1 MLLMYKLG
9 ARTEGF
15 SQAKILEA
23 VQMSWTVKNKL
34 ITKTNILEQ
43 ILFNC
48 NMVEV
53 HVSNE

>member
-1 MLLMYKLG
+1 MLMYKLG